1 MIKKLVELGVKSDY
15 AYIGAFASMGLSWL
29 SYAVS
34 RGKKGDD
41 KGQSDRWGIYT
52 ATFAPTLF
60 ALGVALKLEET
71 D

>member
-34 RGKKGDD
+34 RGKSD
-41 KGQSDRWGIYT
+41 KGQADRWGIYT

-60 ALGVALKLEET
+60 ALGVALKLEES

>member
-1 MIKKLVELGVKSDY
+1 
-15 AYIGAFASMGLSWL
+15 MGLSWL

-60 ALGVALKLEET
+60 ALGVALKLEESE
-71 D
+71 